1 MPVRARKAAEN
12 LRIAVAAGALFAL
25 AACAPHGGRIAL
37 YQPPAGTNEVLKGPI
52 AGAPGHSLV
61 MGDLVMGPGGT
72 IPRHRHAG
80 EEFLY
85 ILGGS
90 ATLFREGEAE
100 VTLTAGQS
108 IRIAPGVVHWGK
120 TGPDGMRAVSS
131 WVVVD
136 GRPLREAVSE

>member
-1 MPVRARKAAEN
+1 MPVRARKAAEKV
-12 LRIAVAAGALFAL
+12 RIAGMAAILLAL
-25 AACAPHGGRIAL
+25 AACAADDGRIGL
-37 YQPPAGTNEVLKGPI
+37 YQPPAGTNEVLRGPI
-52 AGAPGHSLV
+52 AGTPGHSLV

-108 IRIAPGVVHWGK
+108 IRIAPGVVHWGR

-136 GRPLREAVSE
+136 GRPLREAVPE